1 MATIGKKESTHDAL
15 DSNNDKSKKEV
26 SKKLYSVNG
35 FSFTAIIEKG
45 ENGWY
50 VGQLLEYPDV
60 ISQGKSIKELQ
71 VNLLDALKL
80 IMEVNREETK
90 LNYIGKKTIKRKIMA

>member
-1 MATIGKKESTHDAL
+1 MATVDKKKSLPVEMDYAK
-15 DSNNDKSKKEV
+15 DKSKKDIA
-26 SKKLYSVNG
+26 KKLYSVNG

-45 ENGWY
+45 VNGWY

-80 IMEVNREETK
+80 IMEVNREETN
-90 LNYIGKKTIKRKIMA
+90 LNYIGKKTLKRKILS

>member
-1 MATIGKKESTHDAL
+1 MVTIGKKKSLDKAL
-15 DSNNDKSKKEV
+15 DSDKDKSKKGV

-45 ENGWY
+45 VNGWY
-50 VGQLLEYPDV
+50 VGQLLEYPEV

-90 LNYIGKKTIKRKIMA
+90 LNYIGKKTIKRKILA